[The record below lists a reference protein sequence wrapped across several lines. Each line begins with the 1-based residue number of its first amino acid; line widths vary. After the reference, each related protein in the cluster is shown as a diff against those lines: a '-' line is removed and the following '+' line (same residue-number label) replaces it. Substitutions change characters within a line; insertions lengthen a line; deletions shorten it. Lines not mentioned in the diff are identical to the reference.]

1 MLIGLFFILFFVAC
15 LYCVM
20 RDASVVPYL
29 LLIGF
34 LQDPA
39 RKLIAGEPVY
49 MTVLVGVVMG
59 CVVLRKIVLNPVSLS
74 EPFTRWS
81 NSILLPLSLYL
92 LVLLLQ
98 FVHAL
103 LRYDSF
109 FIPALGSIFYLA
121 PLLAI
126 SVGYSQF
133 PSFERM
139 RTFLTIFC
147 GLAVLVSLT
156 VILSFNNVQSDLFG
170 EVGSGLVIYDQGVV
184 LKAYSGLMRSS
195 EIASWHMGACV
206 CFLVI
211 LLVDKNSLP
220 SLLIVLALAALIISA
235 IILTGRRKML
245 VQILVFSALYLPML
259 RYYQGRLKT
268 DYFIGI
274 ILIVVLGWFSSEL
287 IFTSMTFSEF
297 ELYLR
302 RGSSVFGD
310 VSDRF
315 EQLGVG
321 SINWA
326 YQRFGIFG
334 GGLGVAAQGAQH
346 FGGSLAAGAGEG
358 GIGKLVAEI
367 GLISLLLVVW
377 LLYAIGDHINSC
389 IKLVA
394 QKLPNKLPIVIG
406 VFCFLAAN
414 APTFV
419 VASQV
424 YGDLFILTVSGL
436 LLGFLF
442 AIPNQV
448 VGQLR
453 QHFYL
458 SPEAESRA

>member
-1 MLIGLFFILFFVAC
+1 MLIFLFFVLFSAAC
-15 LYCVM
+15 FYCLT
-20 RDASVVPYL
+20 RDTSVVPYIL
-29 LLIGF
+29 LTGF

-39 RKLIAGEPVY
+39 RKLMSGEPVY
-49 MTVLVGVVMG
+49 MTVLVGVVVA
-59 CVVLRKIVLNPVSLS
+59 CVVARKMVLNPASLG
-74 EPFTRWS
+74 EPFLRWS
-81 NSILLPLSLYL
+81 HAIMLPLSLYL
-92 LVLLLQ
+92 TVLVLQ
-98 FVHAL
+98 FIHAFV
-103 LRYDSF
+103 RYDSF

-133 PSFERM
+133 PSFAQM
-139 RTFLTIFC
+139 RSFLTIFC

-156 VILSFNNVQSDLFG
+156 IILSFNNVQSDLFG
-170 EVGSGLVIYDQGVV
+170 EVGSGLMIYDQGTV

-211 LLVDKNSLP
+211 LLVDKNSLS
-220 SLLIVLALAALIISA
+220 SLLVVLALVALIISA

-268 DYFIGI
+268 DYFVGI
-274 ILIVVLGWFSSEL
+274 VLMVVLGWFSSEL

-310 VSDRF
+310 VSARF
-315 EQLGVG
+315 EHLGVG

-334 GGLGVAAQGAQH
+334 GGLGVAAQGSQH

-367 GLISLLLVVW
+367 GLVSLVFVAW
-377 LLYAIGDHINSC
+377 LLYAIGSHLNSC

-394 QKLPNKLPIVIG
+394 HKLPNKLPIVIG
-406 VFCFLAAN
+406 IFCFLAAN

-424 YGDLFILTVSGL
+424 YGDFFILTISGL

-448 VGQLR
+448 VGQLTEWRNHAQDSAR
-453 QHFYL
+453 QL
-458 SPEAESRA
+458 